1 MENHTVRAGAL
12 QGRRKPDPTKVY
24 DRAYFDHWY
33 RNPSWV
39 VIQRDHLQRRL
50 HLAVAAAEWMLERP
64 IESVIDIGCGE
75 GAWHAALKRI
85 RPQARYVGLDPSEYA
100 VGRFGKSRNLIRASV
115 ADLGST
121 WLRDELA
128 RREMRPP
135 YDLVVCC
142 DVLHYVPT
150 PELEPGLR
158 AIAGFIRT
166 GGLAYLE
173 FFAREDPTEGDDEAF
188 QPRSAA
194 TYARRFRA
202 AGLTH
207 LGLHSYVIRRAL
219 ARELMKFEEGWAAP
233 RAASKAA
240 PAASK
245 TRGARDRSGTK
256 EAR

>member
-1 MENHTVRAGAL
+1 MENHTERSWARQAR
-12 QGRRKPDPTKVY
+12 QKPDSKKLY
-24 DRAYFDHWY
+24 DRAYFDRWY
-33 RNPSWV
+33 RDPSWV
-39 VIQRDHLQRRL
+39 VIQRDHLERRM
-50 HLAVAAAEWMLERP
+50 HLAVSAAEWMLERP

-75 GAWHAALKRI
+75 GAWRAALKRI

-100 VGRFGKSRNLIRASV
+100 VARFGKSRNLIRASV
-115 ADLGST
+115 GDLGSA
-121 WLRDELA
+121 WLRQELA
-128 RREMRPP
+128 RREMKPP

-158 AIAGFIRT
+158 AIAGFIRS

-173 FFAREDPTEGDDEAF
+173 FFAREDSTEGDEEAF

-233 RAASKAA
+233 RRASKAA
-240 PAASK
+240 PAASN
-245 TRGARDRSGTK
+245 TRAARERSRTK